1 MTGPA
6 AGLPKVLIVTGT
18 DTGVGKT
25 VTTAALAAVLGGR
38 RPARARQVA
47 VYKPTQTGV
56 LPGEA
61 GDIGVVTALTG
72 VRSVSEGVRL
82 PDPMAPV
89 AAADRAG
96 VALPGLDRHLA
107 RVRQSARGH
116 DHVLVEGAGGV
127 LVRLDRAGRT
137 LADLAAALG
146 PDAAVVVVCRSGLGA
161 LNHTE
166 LTLEALRRR
175 QLRIAGLVIGS
186 WPARPDG
193 VDLSNRDYLAAMDVP
208 LIGRIP
214 EGAGLLGPGAF
225 VDEAPGW
232 FQSGLLE

>member
-1 MTGPA
+1 VTGPVA
-6 AGLPKVLIVTGT
+6 ALPKILIVTGT

-25 VTTAALAAVLGGR
+25 ITTAALAAVLGAQASPPTR
-38 RPARARQVA
+38 RVA

-61 GDIGVVTALTG
+61 GDSDVVRALTG
-72 VRSVSEGVRL
+72 VRSASDGVRL
-82 PDPMAPV
+82 PEPMAPV

-96 VALPGLDRHLA
+96 VALPDLDRHLA
-107 RVRQSARGH
+107 RVRQLAREH

-127 LVRLDRAGRT
+127 LVRLDRAGHT
-137 LADLAAALG
+137 LADLAAAVG
-146 PDAAVVVVCRSGLGA
+146 PDTAVVVVCRSGLGA
-161 LNHTE
+161 LNHAE

-175 QLRIAGLVIGS
+175 QIRIAGLVIGS
-186 WPARPDG
+186 WPARPDD

-214 EGAGLLGPGAF
+214 EGAGRLSLAEF
-225 VDEAPGW
+225 RVRAPSW
-232 FQSGLLE
+232 FESDLLE